1 MFLPL
6 RGAEGPVP
14 YWLFCARVAPD
25 GLVPVPPTAL
35 QGPSGATLGADRLSL
50 DLPALPVP
58 PRRYEAVRRHPGR
71 GSALPRPPALRSL
84 HGATRPSGATL
95 GADRLSLDLPALAPW
110 EGPGGREVEGEPIR
124 AQGGA

>member
-25 GLVPVPPTAL
+25 GLV
-35 QGPSGATLGADRLSL
+35 
-50 DLPALPVP
+50 
-58 PRRYEAVRRHPGR
+58 
-71 GSALPRPPALRSL
+71 
-84 HGATRPSGATL
+84 
-95 GADRLSLDLPALAPW
+95 APW
-110 EGPGGREVEGEPIR
+110 RDREGREVEGEPIR